1 MPNFDGVWEVRIIY
15 DSEPTGFP
23 LIEHTLTFDVLAF
36 EDYEAGTPFDDIRIF
51 LRDGTNAPL
60 FETIDA
66 LVAGFIGIYS
76 GESTFIRAELWKIP
90 EGTFAGTFVSTYPI
104 NEPGVSVT
112 NSVPAQQLTYTF
124 RSIGGG
130 SGRLQLMEPAVA
142 GNSKTS
148 YPYGSAAL
156 NAIPDFV
163 TAAAGAIVARD
174 NTFMFA
180 NIHLSLGQNERLF
193 RKRYRQ

>member
-1 MPNFDGVWEVRIIY
+1 MPNYDGQYEIRIIY

-23 LIEHTLTFDVLAF
+23 LIEHTLTFDVLPEGVPVAGDPF
-36 EDYEAGTPFDDIRIF
+36 EDINILQR
-51 LRDGTNAPL
+51 NSAPTVL
-60 FETIDA
+60 SDFIDA
-66 LVAGFIGIYS
+66 FVAGLIGLYS
-76 GESTFIRAELWKIP
+76 GESTFIRAELWYIP
-90 EGTFAGTFVSTYPI
+90 EGTFAGTFISAYAI
-104 NEPGVSVT
+104 NEPGIAVA
-112 NSVPAQQLTYTF
+112 NNVPAQQLTYTF

-130 SGRLQLMEPAVA
+130 SGRIQLMEPAVS

-156 NAIPDFV
+156 NAIPDLITAV
-163 TAAAGAIVARD
+163 TGAIIARD